1 MKICI
6 VCPYG
11 IDSPGGVWNHVFNLT
26 QQLKKK
32 KIKYI
37 LITPESK
44 TNIYDHNNHYKIGK
58 TFNINSGGSKSQI
71 TLSPFINNQVKELI
85 SKYKPDIIH
94 LHEPFA
100 GSLPI
105 SFLLN
110 SEAINIATFHSNQ
123 GTNLYK
129 FGLNNIFKPLD
140 KKLHGRIAVSQTAK
154 KFINTYFQNIYEII
168 PNGINTEFFI
178 KAKKINK
185 ITDNKLNIIFIGRND
200 QRKGLATL
208 IKSLKK
214 YTFNFSIRLIILGNK
229 VTNLKINN
237 IEIINPGFVSES
249 TKAEYLQSSDVL
261 CAPSLEKESFGI
273 ILLEA
278 MASNTAIIASDIQGY
293 NEIITNNFNGLL
305 IEPNNIYQLA
315 QSIKKLYDDKS
326 QKQKLI
332 TNANLYIK
340 NLNWDN
346 ISDKIIN
353 TYKNTLYNKKI
364 HIIE

>member
-168 PNGINTEFFI
+168 PNGINTEFFN

-185 ITDNKLNIIFIGRND
+185 ITDNKLNLIFIGRND
-200 QRKGLATL
+200 HRKGLTTL

-293 NEIITNNFNGLL
+293 NEIITHNFNGLL

-353 TYKNTLYNKKI
+353 TYKNTLDNKKI
-364 HIIE
+364 SYH

>member
-44 TNIYDHNNHYKIGK
+44 TNIYDQNNHYKIGK

-110 SEAINIATFHSNQ
+110 SE
-123 GTNLYK
+123 
-129 FGLNNIFKPLD
+129 
-140 KKLHGRIAVSQTAK
+140 
-154 KFINTYFQNIYEII
+154 
-168 PNGINTEFFI
+168 
-178 KAKKINK
+178 
-185 ITDNKLNIIFIGRND
+185 
-200 QRKGLATL
+200 TL
-208 IKSLKK
+208 IRIC
-214 YTFNFSIRLIILGNK
+214 T
-229 VTNLKINN
+229 
-237 IEIINPGFVSES
+237 
-249 TKAEYLQSSDVL
+249 
-261 CAPSLEKESFGI
+261 
-273 ILLEA
+273 LL
-278 MASNTAIIASDIQGY
+278 
-293 NEIITNNFNGLL
+293 
-305 IEPNNIYQLA
+305 
-315 QSIKKLYDDKS
+315 
-326 QKQKLI
+326 
-332 TNANLYIK
+332 
-340 NLNWDN
+340 
-346 ISDKIIN
+346 
-353 TYKNTLYNKKI
+353 
-364 HIIE
+364 

>member
-1 MKICI
+1 MKIFI

-11 IDSPGGVWNHVFNLT
+11 IDNPGGVWNHVFNLT

-71 TLSPFINNQVKELI
+71 TLSPFINNQVKKLI

-110 SEAINIATFHSNQ
+110 SETINIATFHSNQ

-140 KKLHGRIAVSQTAK
+140 KKLHVRIAVSETAK
-154 KFINTYFQNIYEII
+154 NFINTYFQNIYEII

-200 QRKGLATL
+200 HRKGLNTL

-214 YTFNFSIRLIILGNK
+214 YTFDFSIRLIILGNK

-249 TKAEYLQSSDVL
+249 SKAEYLQSSDIL
-261 CAPSLEKESFGI
+261 CAPSLKKESFGI

-315 QSIKKLYDDKS
+315 HSIKKLYDDKN

-364 HIIE
+364 SYH

>member
-1 MKICI
+1 MKIFI

-11 IDSPGGVWNHVFNLT
+11 IDNPGGVWNHVFNLT

-140 KKLHGRIAVSQTAK
+140 RKLHVRIAVSETAK
-154 KFINTYFQNIYEII
+154 NFINS
-168 PNGINTEFFI
+168 
-178 KAKKINK
+178 A
-185 ITDNKLNIIFIGRND
+185 
-200 QRKGLATL
+200 
-208 IKSLKK
+208 
-214 YTFNFSIRLIILGNK
+214 
-229 VTNLKINN
+229 KINN
-237 IEIINPGFVSES
+237 
-249 TKAEYLQSSDVL
+249 K
-261 CAPSLEKESFGI
+261 I
-273 ILLEA
+273 ILTF
-278 MASNTAIIASDIQGY
+278 S
-293 NEIITNNFNGLL
+293 
-305 IEPNNIYQLA
+305 
-315 QSIKKLYDDKS
+315 
-326 QKQKLI
+326 
-332 TNANLYIK
+332 
-340 NLNWDN
+340 
-346 ISDKIIN
+346 
-353 TYKNTLYNKKI
+353 
-364 HIIE
+364 

>member
-1 MKICI
+1 M
-6 VCPYG
+6 
-11 IDSPGGVWNHVFNLT
+11 
-26 QQLKKK
+26 
-32 KIKYI
+32 
-37 LITPESK
+37 
-44 TNIYDHNNHYKIGK
+44 
-58 TFNINSGGSKSQI
+58 
-71 TLSPFINNQVKELI
+71 
-85 SKYKPDIIH
+85 
-94 LHEPFA
+94 
-100 GSLPI
+100 
-105 SFLLN
+105 N
-110 SEAINIATFHSNQ
+110 SETINIATFHSNQ

-140 KKLHGRIAVSQTAK
+140 KKLHVRIAVSETAK
-154 KFINTYFQNIYEII
+154 NFINTYFQNIYEII

-200 QRKGLATL
+200 HRKGLNTL

-214 YTFNFSIRLIILGNK
+214 YTFDFSIRLIILGNK

-237 IEIINPGFVSES
+237 IEIINPGFVNES
-249 TKAEYLQSSDVL
+249 TKAEYLQSSDIL
-261 CAPSLEKESFGI
+261 CAPSLKKESFGI

-315 QSIKKLYDDKS
+315 DSIKKLYDDKK

-364 HIIE
+364 SYH

>member
-154 KFINTYFQNIYEII
+154 KLINTYFQNIYEII

-185 ITDNKLNIIFIGRND
+185 ITDNKLNIISIGRND
-200 QRKGLATL
+200 HRKGLTTL

-364 HIIE
+364 SYH

>member
-154 KFINTYFQNIYEII
+154 NFINTYFQNIYEII

-200 QRKGLATL
+200 HRKGLTTL

-229 VTNLKINN
+229 VTNLKINH

-249 TKAEYLQSSDVL
+249 TKAEYLQSSDIL
-261 CAPSLEKESFGI
+261 CAPSLNKESFGI

-332 TNANLYIK
+332 
-340 NLNWDN
+340 
-346 ISDKIIN
+346 
-353 TYKNTLYNKKI
+353 NKLIYRSSKSLI
-364 HIIE
+364 LCMASKY

>member
-44 TNIYDHNNHYKIGK
+44 TNIHDHNNHYKIGK

-110 SEAINIATFHSNQ
+110 SETINIATFHSNK

-129 FGLNNIFKPLD
+129 FGLNNIFKPLE

-154 KFINTYFQNIYEII
+154 NFINTYFQNNYEII
-168 PNGINTEFFI
+168 PNGINREFFI

-200 QRKGLATL
+200 HRKGLATL
-208 IKSLKK
+208 IKSLKR
-214 YTFNFSIRLIILGNK
+214 YTFDFSIRLIILGNK
-229 VTNLKINN
+229 ITNLKINN

-249 TKAEYLQSSDVL
+249 TKAEYLQSSDIL
-261 CAPSLEKESFGI
+261 CAPSLNKESFGI

-315 QSIKKLYDDKS
+315 QSIKKLYDDKI
-326 QKQKLI
+326 QRQKLI
-332 TNANLYIK
+332 NNANLYIK

-353 TYKNTLYNKKI
+353 TYKNTLYNKKSS
-364 HIIE
+364 

>member
-1 MKICI
+1 MALICVRTAGSSLI
-6 VCPYG
+6 NACIFAPCSANPLG
-11 IDSPGGVWNHVFNLT
+11 AAHKLT
-26 QQLKKK
+26 QNAVLPTSGLANAI
-32 KIKYI
+32 IKFPGPI
-37 LITPESK
+37 PLML
-44 TNIYDHNNHYKIGK
+44 
-58 TFNINSGGSKSQI
+58 F
-71 TLSPFINNQVKELI
+71 LSTV
-85 SKYKPDIIH
+85 
-94 LHEPFA
+94 
-100 GSLPI
+100 
-105 SFLLN
+105 
-110 SEAINIATFHSNQ
+110 
-123 GTNLYK
+123 
-129 FGLNNIFKPLD
+129 
-140 KKLHGRIAVSQTAK
+140 
-154 KFINTYFQNIYEII
+154 
-168 PNGINTEFFI
+168 
-178 KAKKINK
+178 
-185 ITDNKLNIIFIGRND
+185 KLNCH
-200 QRKGLATL
+200 LLT
-208 IKSLKK
+208 
-214 YTFNFSIRLIILGNK
+214 TFNFSIRLIILGNK
-229 VTNLKINN
+229 VTNLKINH

-364 HIIE
+364 SYH

>member
-154 KFINTYFQNIYEII
+154 NFINTYFQNIYEII

-200 QRKGLATL
+200 HRKGLTTL

-229 VTNLKINN
+229 VTNLRINN

-364 HIIE
+364 SYH

>member
-200 QRKGLATL
+200 HRKGLTTL
-208 IKSLKK
+208 VKSLKK

-364 HIIE
+364 SYH

>member
-71 TLSPFINNQVKELI
+71 TLSPFINNQVKKLI

-110 SEAINIATFHSNQ
+110 SETINIATFHSNQ

-129 FGLNNIFKPLD
+129 LGLNNIFKPLD
-140 KKLHGRIAVSQTAK
+140 KKLHGRIAVSETAK
-154 KFINTYFQNIYEII
+154 KFINTYFENIYEII

-185 ITDNKLNIIFIGRND
+185 ITDNKLNLIFIGRND
-200 QRKGLATL
+200 HRKGLNTL

-214 YTFNFSIRLIILGNK
+214 YTFDFSIRLIILGNK
-229 VTNLKINN
+229 VNNLKINN
-237 IEIINPGFVSES
+237 IEIINPGFVNES
-249 TKAEYLQSSDVL
+249 TKAEYLQSSDIL
-261 CAPSLEKESFGI
+261 CAPSLKKESFGI

-293 NEIITNNFNGLL
+293 NEIITNNVNGLL
-305 IEPNNIYQLA
+305 IEPNNTNQLA
-315 QSIKKLYDDKS
+315 QSIKKLHDDKN

-332 TNANLYIK
+332 NNGNSYIK

-353 TYKNTLYNKKI
+353 VYKNNLNNKEI
-364 HIIE
+364 AHH

>member
-200 QRKGLATL
+200 HRKGLTTL

-237 IEIINPGFVSES
+237 IEIINHGFVSES

-278 MASNTAIIASDIQGY
+278 IASNTAIIASDIQGY

-326 QKQKLI
+326 QKQKII

-364 HIIE
+364 SYH

>member
-200 QRKGLATL
+200 HRKGLTTL
-208 IKSLKK
+208 IKSLKR

-293 NEIITNNFNGLL
+293 NEIITHNFNGLL

-315 QSIKKLYDDKS
+315 QSIKKLYDDKN

-364 HIIE
+364 SYH

>member
-32 KIKYI
+32 KIQYI

-140 KKLHGRIAVSQTAK
+140 KKLHGRIAVSQTDK

-200 QRKGLATL
+200 HRKGLTTL

-340 NLNWDN
+340 NL
-346 ISDKIIN
+346 K
-353 TYKNTLYNKKI
+353 
-364 HIIE
+364 